1 MTSLGHIPNKITAL
15 LAVLLLPLVA
25 LIVVKEWWPLLLIP
39 GGLIVFWVTLYRLDW
54 AMWFIVAATPVSI
67 NLTDLTGG
75 TGLSLPTEPML
86 VLVTALVLLKMLIFG
101 EYDKR
106 LIRHPV
112 SIAIYV
118 YMSWMLFTVIT
129 SKMPVVSLKQWITRL
144 WFIVPY
150 YFVLGHLF
158 LKNPKNAV
166 RFLWL
171 FLVPLIITCLYTIFI
186 HSQYGFTKK
195 TSTWVMF
202 PLFKEH
208 TSYGAVL
215 AMFYPAALY
224 LTFRKSSWG
233 FRAVAAVLLVILT
246 AAIILSYTRAA
257 WLSLVG
263 AGAVYMVYVLRM
275 SKTTVWS
282 LAILA
287 LLVAGLNFSYISS
300 KFERNTTDS
309 SDDFNEH
316 VSSVTNVSTDASNL
330 ERINRWSCAV
340 RMFMDQPWVG
350 HGPGTYMFLYA
361 PYQRPSE
368 KTIISTN
375 GGNRGNAHSEYLS
388 ALSESGALGLL
399 TFLGL
404 LLTVIVVAINS
415 YQRIEQDWIRGLLR
429 VAFLGLITYYLHGF
443 LNNFLDMD
451 KASAPFWGFT
461 SLLAAISI
469 LNDSNLRKQGS

>member
-54 AMWFIVAATPVSI
+54 AMWFIVAATPVSV

-106 LIRHPV
+106 LVRHPI

-129 SKMPVVSLKQWITRL
+129 SQMPVVSLKQWITRL

-246 AAIILSYTRAA
+246 AATILSYTRAA

-282 LAILA
+282 LAFLV
-287 LLVAGLNFSYISS
+287 LLIAGLNFSYISS

-388 ALSESGALGLL
+388 ALCESGALGFL

-404 LLTVIVVAINS
+404 LMTVIVVAINS

-461 SLLAAISI
+461 ALLAAISI